1 MRLLASALASFATI
15 GACAQ
20 SVPSDSTAA
29 DTLRVV
35 SMPPIVVTA
44 TRTEKF
50 FEDVAVPMTVVS
62 HEAIKG
68 QGALRLGDVLVNVP
82 GLMLADDHGTGLQV
96 RGFDAE
102 YTLILL
108 DGEPIIGRTAGTLD
122 VNRMAVQ
129 GLSHLEIVRGPSSS
143 LYGSEALAGV
153 VNLVSAAPADGTHG
167 SVGMRTGTHSTTDLS
182 GQLSVGRSEGGLR
195 LRVNRYASG
204 GYDLTPGTFGPT
216 TPSFTNYETDL
227 RANLTVGERVG
238 LRLGFRA
245 AGERH
250 NGAFADRADTRYS
263 DVGDRLEWSV
273 HPEATLKLSRQIQLT
288 TTLYGA
294 SFGTTTRHI
303 LRDNN
308 TTTYQDDFNQR
319 YLKAESQLDAFWSSA
334 HLTTLGG
341 GLIREDVGG
350 GRYSSSSSP
359 SSDQAFAFAQHQWL
373 PSESVQFNVS
383 ARFDR
388 HSDYSARLTPRLALL
403 VRPVGF
409 LRLRASVGSG
419 FKAPAL
425 RQLYLSYTN
434 AAAGY
439 SVFGSTRVATGVERL
454 QAEGQLDELFLDPEN
469 LESIGAEHSV
479 AFNFGISA
487 TLGDRVSL
495 SADVFHN
502 RVRDLI
508 ETRPIARKSNGQF
521 VYGYFNL
528 ARMYTRGVEVSA
540 IAAVSTEFQ
549 VSWSY
554 QYLQARDLDI
564 VEKLRTGTVFGR
576 SSGGHDYKLGL
587 SDYTG
592 LFGRSPHA
600 TALRATYSNERLG
613 LIGDVR
619 ARWRS
624 RYGLSD
630 YDGNQIANRP
640 DEFVAA
646 YAIVDAT
653 LTQSMP
659 SPAFAEI
666 ELQAGINNVLNHI
679 SPASMPSLSGRTFF
693 ADLSVSF

>member
-1 MRLLASALASFATI
+1 MRLLASVIVSLATI
-15 GACAQ
+15 GANAQ
-20 SVPSDSTAA
+20 SVPSDSTEA

-35 SMPPIVVTA
+35 SMQPMVVTA

-50 FEDVAVPMTVVS
+50 LQDVAVPMTVVS
-62 HEAIKG
+62 HEAMRR

-122 VNRMAVQ
+122 VNRLAVQ
-129 GLSHLEIVRGPSSS
+129 GLSHMEIVRGPSSS

-153 VNLVSAAPADGTHG
+153 VNLVSAVPAEGTQG
-167 SVGMRTGTHSTTDLS
+167 TLGLRTGTHSTTDLS
-182 GQLSVGRSEGGLR
+182 GQLSFGGSSGGLR
-195 LRVNRYASG
+195 LRANRYASG

-216 TPSFTNYETDL
+216 APSFTNYETDV
-227 RANLTVGERVG
+227 RANLTVGDRVR
-238 LRLGFRA
+238 LRLGIRA
-245 AGERH
+245 SGERH
-250 NGAFADRADTRYS
+250 DGAFADRADTQYS
-263 DVGDRLEWSV
+263 DEGDRLEWSV
-273 HPEATLKLSRQIQLT
+273 HPEATFKLSRRFRLT

-294 SFGTTTRHI
+294 SFATTTRHA
-303 LRDNN
+303 LRDNG
-308 TTTYQDDFNQR
+308 TTTYQDDFDQR
-319 YLKAESQLDAFWSSA
+319 YLKAESQLDAFWNSV
-334 HLTTLGG
+334 HLTTLGAG
-341 GLIREDVGG
+341 IIREDVGG
-350 GRYSSSSSP
+350 GRYSSGSSP
-359 SSDQAFAFAQHQWL
+359 SSDQVFAFAQQQWL
-373 PSESVQFNVS
+373 PSESIQLNAS
-383 ARFDR
+383 ARIDQ
-388 HSDYSARLTPRLALL
+388 HSDYSARLTPKLALL
-403 VRPVGF
+403 VRPVESI
-409 LRLRASVGSG
+409 RLRASIGSG

-439 SVFGSTRVATGVERL
+439 SVFGSTRMAEGVARL
-454 QAEGQLDELFLDPEN
+454 QADGQLDELFLDPAN
-469 LESIGAEHSV
+469 LESIGAEHSM
-479 AFNFGISA
+479 AFNFGVSA
-487 TLGDRVSL
+487 TLGDRLSL
-495 SADVFHN
+495 TADAFHN

-508 ETRPIARKSNGQF
+508 ETRPIARKNNGQF

-528 ARMYTRGVEVSA
+528 ARMYTRGLEVSA
-540 IAAVSTEFQ
+540 TAELVAGFQ

-564 VEKLRTGTVFGR
+564 VDKLRTGTVFGR
-576 SSGGHDYKLGL
+576 SSSGHDYRLGL

-600 TALRATYSNERLG
+600 TALRATYSHDRLG
-613 LIGDVR
+613 LIGDIR

-624 RYGLSD
+624 RYGLRD

-653 LTQSMP
+653 ATQSMP
-659 SPAFAEI
+659 SPAFAGL
-666 ELQAGINNVLNHI
+666 ELQAGINNVLDHI

-693 ADLSVSF
+693 AALSVSF